1 LFVPEDEWEAVQ
13 TAREQ
18 KELEVAQAEE
28 RQALAAAEASR
39 LRRELLE
46 MKSQE
51 RALGRRDL
59 AVLNF
64 QDRAKEQ
71 AEGNIAPSTSLS
83 AVEPP
88 ISEPFADS
96 GWSQADD
103 FLDPSL
109 LDFSSF
115 FENPSFA
122 CPDAAGGSSVPVSC
136 SS

>member
-1 LFVPEDEWEAVQ
+1 VSEEEWEKVQ
-13 TAREQ
+13 SEKRLKRLELAR
-18 KELEVAQAEE
+18 AEE
-28 RQALAAAEASR
+28 QQALAVAETAR

-46 MKSQE
+46 VEAQE
-51 RALGRRDL
+51 HSYADRDL
-59 AVLNF
+59 AILNL
-64 QDRAKEQ
+64 QDQAKEQ
-71 AEGNIAPSTSLS
+71 AEGNTAPSTNLS
-83 AVEPP
+83 VVEPS

-115 FENPSFA
+115 LENPSFA